1 VAAATAATTLLGAA
15 PAYAATPVT
24 TSVSTST
31 VFVTGTASADSVTA
45 SGGNGT
51 ITLSSLL
58 GPISAGPGCV
68 QLGATVRCSG
78 VRAIV
83 FSGGEGDDAF
93 RNDTSTP
100 SDLFGQ
106 LGNDRLSGG
115 SGNDVIR
122 GASGTDFAFGLG
134 GFDSCIAE
142 NESGCEA

>member
-1 VAAATAATTLLGAA
+1 
-15 PAYAATPVT
+15 
-24 TSVSTST
+24 
-31 VFVTGTASADSVTA
+31 
-45 SGGNGT
+45 
-51 ITLSSLL
+51 
-58 GPISAGPGCV
+58 
-68 QLGATVRCSG
+68 